1 MSVFFQE
8 FRALYCAIKPLLV
21 FLYIIIEHR
30 KHPHFPTLKPD
41 ELVRIINRPVTVET
55 AEISAVLFILRML
68 KPERKTVFP
77 EFLLITRG
85 YLFEIYIDHVKL

>member
-1 MSVFFQE
+1 MPVFFQE
-8 FRALYCAIKPLLV
+8 FSALDCAIKPLLV

-30 KHPHFPTLKPD
+30 KHPYFPTLKPD
-41 ELVRIINRPVTVET
+41 KLVRIINRPVTVET

-68 KPERKTVFP
+68 KPEGKTVFHQL
-77 EFLLITRG
+77 LLITRD